1 MEQRRR
7 SWEAKPKLQLL
18 NFCWSP
24 LGAFLLNDA
33 NFALGLAWEKID
45 FWIQKMS
52 SQMYSNPISLISK
65 QSLFVEKI
73 GWWGCREP
81 DVSTHYMMK
90 RRGIKSQNNGDDL
103 VESHLLLHK
112 KIKFVY
118 AREPMNSWAT
128 RGTTVRYNSVSSK
141 AKLCFKNCCFYLL
154 YIIVPQVKRLKY
166 CQNICEEEYLKE

>member
-1 MEQRRR
+1 MTQTLP
-7 SWEAKPKLQLL
+7 WVLL
-18 NFCWSP
+18 
-24 LGAFLLNDA
+24 
-33 NFALGLAWEKID
+33 EKRLTSGS
-45 FWIQKMS
+45 KNMS

-90 RRGIKSQNNGDDL
+90 RRGIKSENNGDDL

-166 CQNICEEEYLKE
+166 CQNICEEDWIPKRVELYY